1 MSQEVHTTPSGCS
14 NSDLRDQILVIFLA
28 DVTKKVVHHTMLCFP
43 SATAPRPM
51 PGEREIRK
59 LSFRLSAVYCYYKV
73 RQGKVNEV

>member
-1 MSQEVHTTPSGCS
+1 VPQ
-14 NSDLRDQILVIFLA
+14 L
-28 DVTKKVVHHTMLCFP
+28 
-43 SATAPRPM
+43 APRPM